1 MKTLLSLS
9 LFMFPSLSLPL
20 PFSLSLSLYLSL
32 PPSACLSLCLSLP
45 PSACL
50 SLYLSL
56 PPSACL
62 SLYLSLL
69 RLYECNSKSTTLIDS
84 YRFISILFFEATG
97 KSETIREMSAIV
109 GKFFFP
115 LTCSST
121 MSYKSLID
129 IFKGLT
135 GSGSYCCFN
144 DFHYLLPDVMS
155 VCAVHFKII
164 SDALR
169 VYDSQLLPLPLINI
183 GKLV

>member
-32 PPSACLSLCLSLP
+32 PPSACLSL
-45 PSACL
+45 
-50 SLYLSL
+50 
-56 PPSACL
+56 

-84 YRFISILFFEATG
+84 YQFISILFFEATG

-183 GKLV
+183 GELV